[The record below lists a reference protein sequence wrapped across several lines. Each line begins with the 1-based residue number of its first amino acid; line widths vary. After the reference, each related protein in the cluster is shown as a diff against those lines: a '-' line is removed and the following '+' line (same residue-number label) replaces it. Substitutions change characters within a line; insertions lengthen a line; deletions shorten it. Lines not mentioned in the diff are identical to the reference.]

1 MYNLEKLFEMLVT
14 KRRGVLSKGKERRI
28 RGLSKKKSYSRY
40 VCSDCGGVF
49 SSWTGKCSRCGKW
62 GTLEEEEIVQISEKG
77 VIAPRDVR
85 GFSPVQIVDIPEV
98 SRLSSEMEELDRVL
112 GGGWVPGG
120 AALLAGDPGIGKS
133 TLLLQVCGAMARE
146 GKRILYVSGEES
158 LSQVASR
165 AKRIGALSSSLDL
178 CAEENPELFLASL
191 EKYDFLVV
199 DSVQAMRLGEVESW
213 PGTPTQ
219 VRESARVCI
228 AAAKARGVPLVLIG
242 HVTKGGAI
250 AGPKLLEH
258 MVDTV
263 LTFGG
268 DEHQGL
274 RMLRASKNRFG
285 STQEM
290 GLFEMRQE
298 GLFPVDDP
306 GLLFWNREEEGIP
319 GVAFGVVLE
328 GSRSFVMEIQAL
340 ACETPFPYPKRAS
353 RGIES
358 SRVQLLLAVL
368 EKRCGYASQKAD
380 MYINVTGGLNI
391 KDPAGDLPLALA
403 MASSLA
409 ERPLPEKTCF
419 LGEVGLAGEI
429 RPVPQGEQRLKEAF
443 RLGFSQA
450 YVSKRASIP
459 PEMEHK
465 VMRIS
470 HLAQALEVIL

>member
-1 MYNLEKLFEMLVT
+1 M
-14 KRRGVLSKGKERRI
+14 
-28 RGLSKKKSYSRY
+28 SKKKSHSRY
-40 VCSDCGGVF
+40 TCSACGAVF
-49 SSWTGKCSRCGKW
+49 SSWTGKCSQCGKW
-62 GTLEEEEIVQISEKG
+62 GTLDEEEVFQISQKG
-77 VIAPRDVR
+77 IVGAPREVR
-85 GFSPVQIVDIPEV
+85 GFAPVQVGEIPEI
-98 SRLSSEMEELDRVL
+98 SRLSSEMGELDRVL
-112 GGGWVPGG
+112 GGGWIPGG

-133 TLLLQVCGAMARE
+133 TLLLQVCGAMARQ

-165 AKRIGALSSSLDL
+165 AKRIGALSPTLDL
-178 CAEENPELFLASL
+178 CAEENPELFLPSL
-191 EKYDFLVV
+191 EAYDFLVV
-199 DSVQAMRLGEVESW
+199 DSVQAMRLGEVDSW

-228 AAAKARGVPLVLIG
+228 AAAKSRGVPLVLIG

-328 GSRSFVMEIQAL
+328 GSRSFVVEIQAL

-353 RGIES
+353 RGMDS

-368 EKRCGYASQKAD
+368 EKRCGYVSQKAD
-380 MYINVTGGLNI
+380 MYVNVTGGLNI
-391 KDPAGDLPLALA
+391 KDPAADLPLALA

-409 ERPLPEKTCF
+409 ERPLPEKSCF
-419 LGEVGLAGEI
+419 VGEVGLAGEI

-443 RLGFSQA
+443 RLGFSRA

-459 PEMEHK
+459 PEMEQK
-465 VMRIS
+465 VTRIS
-470 HLAQALEVIL
+470 HLAQALEVIR